1 MVNIN
6 PLNIKYDVMVIGA
19 GPVGIYASIRIA
31 EAGFRVLAIE
41 EDAQIGKPRFCT
53 GLISK
58 EAFDQFLLPEGAIEE
73 EFNFATIFSP
83 SGLKLRLKSKSP
95 VYATDRTTFDQGLY
109 HRAKEAGVKFLLN
122 CRCLALKVNN
132 DFAEA
137 RVAALGASERTV
149 RAEVIILATG
159 IKYSL
164 HKFVGLTLP
173 PDFLDCS
180 QVQTAGRA
188 GEGIEIYLGNS
199 IAPRSFAWVVPLKKN
214 ELRIGMSTYQN
225 SASFLKTL
233 LKKLS
238 LKGDFNIMRRPIPLG
253 TIKNTYTD
261 RVLVVGDAAGQ
272 VKPTTGGGI
281 YFGLLCADLA
291 AKTIIDAFKAGDFSK
306 KFLRRYEIN
315 WKKRIEFDL
324 TMGLYLRKLIADF
337 SDEQIEKLIRF
348 SVQEKTQRLIEKYGD
363 FNHHGRLIKELI
375 KMPAFWRSLHHI
387 LINK

>member
-1 MVNIN
+1 VNIN

-137 RVAALGASERTV
+137 RVAALGASERTIK
-149 RAEVIILATG
+149 AEAIILATG

-180 QVQTAGRA
+180 QVQTAGRPM
-188 GEGIEIYLGNS
+188 EGIEIYLGNS

>member
-41 EDAQIGKPRFCT
+41 EDAQVGKPRFCT

-137 RVAALGASERTV
+137 RVAALGASERTIK
-149 RAEVIILATG
+149 AEAIILATG

-180 QVQTAGRA
+180 QVQTAGRPM
-188 GEGIEIYLGNS
+188 EGIEIYLGNS

-225 SASFLKTL
+225 SASFLKAL

-253 TIKNTYTD
+253 IIKNTYTD
-261 RVLVVGDAAGQ
+261 RILVVGDAAGQ

>member
-1 MVNIN
+1 MSV
-6 PLNIKYDVMVIGA
+6 LNSKYDVIIIGA
-19 GPVGIYASIRIA
+19 GPVGIYASIRLA
-31 EAGFRVLAIE
+31 EAGFGVLVIE

-58 EAFDQFLLPEGAIEE
+58 EAFDQFSLPEGAIEE
-73 EFNFATIFSP
+73 EFSFATIFSP

-109 HRAKEAGVKFLLN
+109 RRAKEAGVKFLLS

-132 DFAEA
+132 DFAE
-137 RVAALGASERTV
+137 VKVALGASERII

-199 IAPRSFAWVVPLKKN
+199 IAPRSFAWVVPLRKN

-225 SASFLKTL
+225 SVSFLKTL

-261 RVLVVGDAAGQ
+261 RVLAVGDAAGQ

-337 SDEQIEKLIRF
+337 SDEQIEKLIQF
-348 SVQEKTQRLIEKYGD
+348 SAQEQTQRIIEKYGD
-363 FNHHGRLIKELI
+363 FNHHGRLIKELV
-375 KMPAFWRSLHHI
+375 KRPLFWKSLYQM
-387 LINK
+387 LISK

>member
-1 MVNIN
+1 MSV
-6 PLNIKYDVMVIGA
+6 LNSKYDVIIVGA
-19 GPVGIYASIRIA
+19 GPIGIYASTRLA
-31 EAGFRVLAIE
+31 EAGFSVLVIE

-58 EAFDQFLLPEGAIEE
+58 EAFDQFPLPEGAIEE
-73 EFNFATIFSP
+73 EFSSATIFSP

-109 HRAKEAGVKFLLN
+109 HRAREAGVKFLLS

-137 RVAALGASERTV
+137 KVALDASERTI

-225 SASFLKTL
+225 SASFLKAL

-253 TIKNTYTD
+253 IIKNTYTD
-261 RVLVVGDAAGQ
+261 RILVVGDAAGQ

-291 AKTIIDAFKAGDFSK
+291 AKTIIDAFRAVDFSG
-306 KFLRRYEIN
+306 KFLRRYEIK

-337 SDEQIEKLIRF
+337 SDEQIEKLIQF
-348 SVQEKTQRLIEKYGD
+348 SAQEQTQRLIEKYGD

-375 KMPAFWRSLHHI
+375 KRPLFWKSLYQMI
-387 LINK
+387 STK

>member
-1 MVNIN
+1 MSV
-6 PLNIKYDVMVIGA
+6 LNSKYDVIVVGA
-19 GPVGIYASIRIA
+19 GPVGIYASTKLA
-31 EAGFRVLAIE
+31 EAGFGVLVIE

-58 EAFDQFLLPEGAIEE
+58 EAFDQFSLPEDAIEE
-73 EFNFATIFSP
+73 EFSFATIFSP

-95 VYATDRTTFDQGLY
+95 VYATDRTAFDQGLY
-109 HRAKEAGVKFLLN
+109 RRAKEAGVKFLLS

-137 RVAALGASERTV
+137 RVALDASEKTI
-149 RAEVIILATG
+149 RADMIILATG

-180 QVQTAGRA
+180 QVQTAGRPM
-188 GEGIEIYLGNS
+188 EGIEIYLGNS

-253 TIKNTYTD
+253 TIKNTFTD
-261 RVLVVGDAAGQ
+261 RVLAVGDAAGQ

-337 SDEQIEKLIRF
+337 SDEQIEKLIQF
-348 SVQEKTQRLIEKYGD
+348 SAQEQTQRIIEKYGD
-363 FNHHGRLIKELI
+363 FNHHGRLIKELV
-375 KMPAFWRSLHHI
+375 KRPLFWKSLYQM
-387 LINK
+387 LISK

>member
-137 RVAALGASERTV
+137 RVAALGASERTIK
-149 RAEVIILATG
+149 AEAIILATG

-180 QVQTAGRA
+180 QVQTAGRPM
-188 GEGIEIYLGNS
+188 EGIEIYLGNS

-225 SASFLKTL
+225 SASFLKAL

-253 TIKNTYTD
+253 IIKNTYTD
-261 RVLVVGDAAGQ
+261 RILVVGDAAGQ

>member
-1 MVNIN
+1 MAV
-6 PLNIKYDVMVIGA
+6 LNSKYDVIVVGA
-19 GPVGIYASIRIA
+19 GPIGIYASTRLA
-31 EAGFRVLAIE
+31 EAGFSVLVIE

-53 GLISK
+53 GLIGK
-58 EAFDQFLLPEGAIEE
+58 EAFDQFPLPEGAIEE
-73 EFNFATIFSP
+73 EFNCASIFSP

-95 VYATDRTTFDQGLY
+95 VYATDRTTFDQSLY
-109 HRAKEAGVKFLLN
+109 RMAKKAGVKFLLN
-122 CRCLALKVNN
+122 CRCLAIKVNN
-132 DFAEA
+132 DFTEA
-137 RVAALGASERTV
+137 RVALGGAERTI
-149 RAEVIILATG
+149 RAEMIILATG

-180 QVQTAGRA
+180 QVQTAGKPM
-188 GEGIEIYLGNS
+188 EGIEIYLGNS

-225 SASFLKTL
+225 SVSFLKTL
-233 LKKLS
+233 LKKLN

-291 AKTIIDAFKAGDFSK
+291 AKTIIDAFKAGDFSG
-306 KFLRRYEIN
+306 KFLRRYEIK

-337 SDEQIEKLIRF
+337 SDEQIEKLIQF
-348 SVQEKTQRLIEKYGD
+348 SAQEQTQRLIEKYGD

-375 KMPAFWRSLHHI
+375 KRPLFWRSLYQMI
-387 LINK
+387 STK

>member
-1 MVNIN
+1 MAV
-6 PLNIKYDVMVIGA
+6 LNSRYDVIIVGA
-19 GPVGIYASIRIA
+19 GPIGIYASTRLA
-31 EAGFRVLAIE
+31 EAGFSVLVIE

-58 EAFDQFLLPEGAIEE
+58 EAFDQFPLPEGAIEE
-73 EFNFATIFSP
+73 EFSFATIFSP

-95 VYATDRTTFDQGLY
+95 VYATDRTAFDQGLY
-109 HRAKEAGVKFLLN
+109 RRAKEAGVKFLLN

-137 RVAALGASERTV
+137 RVAALGASERTIK
-149 RAEVIILATG
+149 AEAIILATG

-180 QVQTAGRA
+180 QVQTAGRPM
-188 GEGIEIYLGNS
+188 EGIEIYLGNS

>member
-1 MVNIN
+1 MST
-6 PLNIKYDVMVIGA
+6 LNSRYDVIIVGA
-19 GPVGIYASIRIA
+19 GPIGIYASTRLA
-31 EAGFRVLAIE
+31 EAGFSVLVIE

-58 EAFDQFLLPEGAIEE
+58 EAFDQFPLPEGAIEE
-73 EFNFATIFSP
+73 EFSSATIFSP
-83 SGLKLRLKSKSP
+83 SGLKLRLKSKGP
-95 VYATDRTTFDQGLY
+95 VYATDRTAFDQGLY
-109 HRAKEAGVKFLLN
+109 HRARESGVKFLLN

-137 RVAALGASERTV
+137 RVAMEALERTIK
-149 RAEVIILATG
+149 ADAIILATG
-159 IKYSL
+159 IKYNL

-173 PDFLDCS
+173 PGFLDCS
-180 QVQTAGRA
+180 QVQTAGRPM
-188 GEGIEIYLGNS
+188 EGIEIYLGNS

-225 SASFLKTL
+225 SVSFLKAL

-291 AKTIIDAFKAGDFSK
+291 AKTIIDAFKAGDFSG
-306 KFLRRYEIN
+306 KFLRRYEIK

-348 SVQEKTQRLIEKYGD
+348 SAQEQTQRLIEKYGD

-375 KMPAFWRSLHHI
+375 KRPLFWKSLYQMI
-387 LINK
+387 STK

>member
-1 MVNIN
+1 MSG
-6 PLNIKYDVMVIGA
+6 LNTKYDVVIIGA
-19 GPVGIYASIRIA
+19 GPVGIYASIRLA
-31 EAGFRVLAIE
+31 EAGFSVLVIE

-137 RVAALGASERTV
+137 RVAALGASERTIK
-149 RAEVIILATG
+149 AEAIILATG

-180 QVQTAGRA
+180 QVQTAGRPM
-188 GEGIEIYLGNS
+188 EGIEIYLGNS

-225 SASFLKTL
+225 SISFLKTL

>member
-1 MVNIN
+1 MSG
-6 PLNIKYDVMVIGA
+6 LHTKYDVIIIGA
-19 GPVGIYASIRIA
+19 GPVGIYASISLA
-31 EAGFRVLAIE
+31 EAGFSILVIE

-58 EAFDQFLLPEGAIEE
+58 EAFDQFSLPERAIEE
-73 EFNFATIFSP
+73 EFSSATIFSP
-83 SGLKLRLKSKSP
+83 SGLRLRLKSKGP

-109 HRAKEAGVKFLLN
+109 RRAKEAGVKFFLS
-122 CRCLALKVNN
+122 CRCLSIKVSN

-137 RVAALGASERTV
+137 KVALNASEKTIK
-149 RAEVIILATG
+149 ADVIILATG

-180 QVQTAGRA
+180 QVQTTGRA

-225 SASFLKTL
+225 SVSFLKTL
-233 LKKLS
+233 LKKLN

-253 TIKNTYTD
+253 TIKSTYTD

-291 AKTIIDAFKAGDFSK
+291 AKTIIGAFKAGDFSK
-306 KFLRRYEIN
+306 KFLRRYEID

-348 SVQEKTQRLIEKYGD
+348 SAQEQTQRLIEKYGD

-375 KMPAFWRSLHHI
+375 KQPLFWKNLYQI
-387 LINK
+387 LIGNNNTL

>member
-1 MVNIN
+1 MSG
-6 PLNIKYDVMVIGA
+6 LNTKYDVVIIGA
-19 GPVGIYASIRIA
+19 GPVGIYASIRLA
-31 EAGFRVLAIE
+31 EAGFSVLVIE

-137 RVAALGASERTV
+137 RVAALGASERTIK
-149 RAEVIILATG
+149 AEAIILATG

-180 QVQTAGRA
+180 QVQTAGRPM
-188 GEGIEIYLGNS
+188 EGIEIYLGNS

-225 SASFLKTL
+225 SISFLKTL

-348 SVQEKTQRLIEKYGD
+348 SVQEKTQRLIEKYAD

>member
-137 RVAALGASERTV
+137 RVAALGASERTIK
-149 RAEVIILATG
+149 AEAIILATG

-180 QVQTAGRA
+180 QVQTAGRPM
-188 GEGIEIYLGNS
+188 EGIEIYLGNS

>member
-1 MVNIN
+1 MSV
-6 PLNIKYDVMVIGA
+6 LNSKYDVIIIGA
-19 GPVGIYASIRIA
+19 GPVGIYASTRLA
-31 EAGFRVLAIE
+31 EAHFSVLVIE

-58 EAFDQFLLPEGAIEE
+58 EAFDQFPLPEGAIEE
-73 EFNFATIFSP
+73 EFSYATIFSP

-95 VYATDRTTFDQGLY
+95 VYATDRTTFDHGLY
-109 HRAKEAGVKFLLN
+109 RRAKEVGVKFLLN

-137 RVAALGASERTV
+137 RVALEASERTI
-149 RAEVIILATG
+149 RSKVIILATG

-180 QVQTAGRA
+180 QVQTAGRPM
-188 GEGIEIYLGNS
+188 EGIEIYLGNS

-225 SASFLKTL
+225 SVSFLKTL

-291 AKTIIDAFKAGDFSK
+291 AKTIINAFKKGDFSK
-306 KFLRRYEIN
+306 RFLRRYEID

-324 TMGLYLRKLIADF
+324 TMGLYFRKLIADF

-348 SVQEKTQRLIEKYGD
+348 SSQKETQRLIEKYGD

-375 KMPAFWRSLHHI
+375 KRPLFWKNLYQM